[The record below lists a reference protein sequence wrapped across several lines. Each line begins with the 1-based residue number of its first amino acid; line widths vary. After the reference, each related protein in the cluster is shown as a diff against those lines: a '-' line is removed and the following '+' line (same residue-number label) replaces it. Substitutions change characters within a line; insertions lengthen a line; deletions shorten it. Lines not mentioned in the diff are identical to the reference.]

1 METIFPGF
9 MELIDNY
16 TNLWSSKDW
25 CSLIIIILF
34 VYTAFINWFCKLK
47 EIKSKKRRARII
59 TEKTKVLEKLVSG
72 IDENTTRDELI
83 TIIAVIISEFP
94 DECD

>member
-9 MELIDNY
+9 MALIDNY
-16 TNLWSSKDW
+16 TIQWSSKDW

-34 VYTAFINWFCKLK
+34 VYATLINWFYKLK
-47 EIKSKKRRARII
+47 EIKSKKRRERIT
-59 TEKTKVLEKLVSG
+59 TEKNKVLEKLASG

-94 DECD
+94 DECN